1 MTIENMQF
9 KINDKLEKRI
19 TSLEKELKQSKK
31 TTDVLVLISTQIS
44 LLVKLMFNKSTYKS
58 MTPNEIKAIAPTENE
73 SLRALNDGIYK
84 WLIII

>member
-1 MTIENMQF
+1 MQF
-9 KINDKLEKRI
+9 KVNDKLEKRI

-44 LLVKLMFNKSTYKS
+44 LLVKLSFNKSTYKS

-84 WLIII
+84 

>member
-9 KINDKLEKRI
+9 KVNDKLEKRI

-44 LLVKLMFNKSTYKS
+44 LLVKLVFNKSTYKG
-58 MTPNEIKAIAPTENE
+58 MTPNEIEAIAPTENE

>member
-19 TSLEKELKQSKK
+19 TSLEEKLKQSKK

-44 LLVKLMFNKSTYKS
+44 LLVKLAFNKSTYKG
-58 MTPNEIKAIAPTENE
+58 MTPNEIEAIAPTENE

>member
-44 LLVKLMFNKSTYKS
+44 LLVKLVFNKSTYKG
-58 MTPNEIKAIAPTENE
+58 MTPNEIEEIAPTENE

-84 WLIII
+84 